1 MNILRQVNTIGW
13 DRLRTF
19 YHVAKVGKFTAAAE
33 LLNLNQSS
41 LSRTILNLEERLKCQ
56 LFIRSIRGIT
66 LTEQGEILYNAC
78 EKIFS
83 EIESALTKLDK
94 EEGTPQGSIRIRAT
108 GGLVNFFL
116 LKYIPGFL
124 KLYPDISLTI
134 IADDSIPE
142 FDFSNIDVAIRPSVP
157 EQENIVQRH
166 LLTNHIRLYASKE
179 YLKKFGTPKDV
190 SDLDHHQLIGF
201 GDHTTAHD
209 FQHLNWHLSVGMKP
223 GHLRTPFINVN
234 TPLGRIQLASLNL
247 GIAAISKEHPGL
259 QDYDFTEVLP
269 DLLGKKIDSYYIY
282 PVQLKNSKRIQVL
295 GDYLEEQFK
304 KEFK

>member
-1 MNILRQVNTIGW
+1 MSILRQVNTIGW

-41 LSRTILNLEERLKCQ
+41 LSRTIISLEQRLNCQ
-56 LFIRSIRGIT
+56 IFIRSLKGLT
-66 LTEQGEILYNAC
+66 LTEQGEILFRAC

-83 EIESALTKLDK
+83 EIESALTDLDK
-94 EEGTPQGSIRIRAT
+94 DEGTPQGLIRVRAT
-108 GGLVNFFL
+108 GGLVNFYI

-124 KLYPDISLTI
+124 KLYPNINLSF

-142 FDFSNIDVAIRPSVP
+142 FDFSNTDVAIRPSVP

-166 LLTNHIRLYASKE
+166 LLTNHIRLYASKD
-179 YLKKFGTPKDV
+179 YIAQFGMPKEV
-190 SDLDHHQLIGF
+190 NDLNHHQLIGF

-223 GHLRTPFINVN
+223 GYIRTPYISVN
-234 TPLGRIQLASLNL
+234 TPQGRIQLASLGL
-247 GIAAISKEHPGL
+247 GIAAISREHPGL
-259 QDYDFTEVLP
+259 QDYDFIEVLP
-269 DLLGKKIDSYYIY
+269 QSVGKNIDSYFIY
-282 PVQLKNSKRIQVL
+282 PVHLKNSKRIQVL
-295 GDYLEEQFK
+295 CDYLEAEFK
-304 KEFK
+304 KEYK